1 MFLSRKIAI
10 LLKTFLL
17 FHSNHREIY
26 LEQVKAL
33 GLMLRT
39 LKSDL
44 VVSGKKHSCEDCLN
58 MRIYLC
64 NGQDRAEVREW

>member
-33 GLMLRT
+33 GLTLRT

-44 VVSGKKHSCEDCLN
+44 VVSGKKHSCEDYLN
-58 MRIYLC
+58 SLVDLAVSGLMTEAPRI
-64 NGQDRAEVREW
+64 

>member
-44 VVSGKKHSCEDCLN
+44 VVSGKKHSCKDCLN
-58 MRIYLC
+58 SIVDLAVSGLMTEAPRI
-64 NGQDRAEVREW
+64 